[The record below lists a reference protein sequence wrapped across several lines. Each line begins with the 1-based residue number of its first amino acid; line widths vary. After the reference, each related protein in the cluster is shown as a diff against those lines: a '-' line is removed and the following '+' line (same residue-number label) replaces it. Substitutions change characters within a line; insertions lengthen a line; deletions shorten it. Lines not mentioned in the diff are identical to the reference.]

1 MPTVPLVVNGRTYD
15 VACEDGQEEHLRQLG
30 AQIARKVDE
39 LVGAMGQIG
48 ENRLLLMAS
57 LLIADELS
65 DTHGEVARLRAEE
78 NQRSTANEEALADA
92 IERLA
97 ERIEGIAARLESP

>member
-39 LVGAMGQIG
+39 LVGTMGQIG

-65 DTHGEVARLRAEE
+65 DTHSEVRRLRMEE
-78 NQRSTANEEALADA
+78 SQRSTANEEALADA

-97 ERIEGIAARLESP
+97 ERIEGIAARLESS

>member
-1 MPTVPLVVNGRTYD
+1 MATVPVVVNGRTYD
-15 VACEDGQEEHLRQLG
+15 IACDEGQEEHLRQLG
-30 AQIARKVDE
+30 AHVARRVDD
-39 LVGAMGQIG
+39 LVGSVGQIG

-65 DTHGEVARLRAEE
+65 DTHDEVVRLRIEE
-78 NQRSTANEEALADA
+78 SQRSTANEEALADA

>member
-1 MPTVPLVVNGRTYD
+1 MATVPVEVNGRTYD
-15 VACEDGQEEHLRQLG
+15 VACEAGQEEHLRQLG
-30 AQIARKVDE
+30 AHVAGRVDE
-39 LVGAMGQIG
+39 LVRSMGQIG

-65 DTHGEVARLRAEE
+65 ENSNEVARLRAEE
-78 NQRSTANEEALADA
+78 GQRSTANEEALADA

-97 ERIEGIAARLESP
+97 ERIEGIAARLESA